1 MASKNIHGLKVQNA
15 TDPEAASHVKTQIEQ
30 GLPAQ
35 AIILPPDVGDD
46 ASGNTNILNTELRSV
61 LLNNNV
67 TLKGNPGASGVT
79 PSGD

>member
-1 MASKNIHGLKVQNA
+1 MATKKIDGLKVQNA

-30 GLPAQ
+30 GLLAQ

-67 TLKGNPGASGVT
+67 TLNGNPGAPGVT
-79 PSGD
+79 PTGA